1 MDKSFLLLL
10 LCLLV
15 IFVLVGNAGETFV
28 ETFVS
33 NDPKTF
39 INSCNSL
46 IKEKV
51 NVEKLIGTVRC
62 TDGPNPVDFVLP
74 NRALINKKRVC
85 KDLTDKKIML
95 TSEQPSWCDRVA
107 QADKSAL
114 VNPTTFV
121 ASEPNV
127 LDGPEYMETQYSKT
141 FGSLA
146 PNDIGSTNYMS
157 FIDATPVSN
166 GYLAPLLV

>member
-10 LCLLV
+10 LGLLV
-15 IFVLVGNAGETFV
+15 IFVLVGNVGETFV
-28 ETFVS
+28 ESFGS

-39 INSCNSL
+39 INNCNSL

-51 NVEKLIGTVRC
+51 NVEKLIGTAGC
-62 TDGPNPVDFVLP
+62 TDGPNPIDFVLP

-114 VNPTTFV
+114 VDPTTFV
-121 ASEPNV
+121 SSNV

-146 PNDIGSTNYMS
+146 PNDVGSTNYMS